1 MEPVQGLLCQGKL
14 KKSQREGSP
23 GVPRGLRGGEDRC
36 PLQHLQGQQD
46 LLGHQRR
53 DWGKWSKSA
62 QVKKTMMVGRWGGY
76 PREGLGFCFQDRG
89 ALRKDAE
96 KGKGEKE
103 GAATGQRP

>member
-1 MEPVQGLLCQGKL
+1 MSVTA
-14 KKSQREGSP
+14 SP
-23 GVPRGLRGGEDRC
+23 GATGST
-36 PLQHLQGQQD
+36 
-46 LLGHQRR
+46 GHQRR